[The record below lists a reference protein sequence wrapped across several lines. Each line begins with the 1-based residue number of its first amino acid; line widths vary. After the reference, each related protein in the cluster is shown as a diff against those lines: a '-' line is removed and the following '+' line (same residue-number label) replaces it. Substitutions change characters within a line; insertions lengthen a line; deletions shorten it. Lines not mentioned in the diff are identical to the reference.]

1 MTVAQLA
8 PIAAGQVTAMAAP
21 ALLLLKQRLTLLV
34 SLPPHSIPLPTSSSC
49 LNCNDLIREIAK

>member
-1 MTVAQLA
+1 MTAAQLA
-8 PIAAGQVTAMAAP
+8 PIAVGQVTAMAAP

-34 SLPPHSIPLPTSSSC
+34 SRALPSLYTPSSC